1 MIITHLFYFLQ
12 FIIIGRGFYILYTKF
27 NLYYSKPKLY
37 IKKPLHTIE
46 TKRTDITRDRYNKSK
61 IPNDIDVIIIGSGIG
76 GLSCAAY
83 LSKVGKKVLVLE
95 QHYIAGGCC
104 HVFEEKGI
112 EHETG
117 IHYIG
122 NIENRRELLDL
133 ITHEPIEW
141 CKMGRNEGIDTD
153 NINYENNGVYDEL
166 YIEDKHY
173 LFRAGEENFINDL
186 STIFVGEETNIRNY
200 IALVKKVSKKSLFFN
215 MKVIRSPLLKKII
228 NLYLKYWDT
237 TYYKYLNT
245 SAYDVIKSFTNNE
258 ELIAVL
264 GGQFGDYGPTPKK
277 ANFFIHASIV
287 NHYLEGGYFPKG
299 GPSAIIKN
307 IIPTIENVG
316 GRVLV
321 GKKVSNLI
329 VEHNCVKGVLMENGD
344 EIYAPKVISG
354 VGVNTT
360 FNALIPDSM
369 IENRT
374 VIEYQSL
381 IKNIG
386 SSTGFIYCFVNLEGN
401 SKELELRDSNLWIYP
416 NKDYDTLIKNFEND
430 IHKNPMPLFIA
441 SSSAKDISWNERYPN
456 KSTAII
462 LTMAKKEWFEQWE
475 NEKCMSRNLDYT
487 DLKSFMGER
496 MLNEGL
502 YKYYPKT
509 KGKVLHYEM
518 GTPLTNMFYL
528 GSLDGEGYGLN
539 SNSNRYSQ
547 LNHLN
552 PKTDIKNL
560 YLTGQDICTLGFTG
574 ALMGGLITAHSILG
588 YGTILDIITNKNLIK
603 DLSNLDNELSNLDND
618 LSKKKNN

>member
-1 MIITHLFYFLQ
+1 MGITFLFFFLQ
-12 FIIIGRGFYILYTKF
+12 FIINVRGFYILYTKF
-27 NLYYSKPKLY
+27 QKYYYKPKQYSKPQLNT
-37 IKKPLHTIE
+37 LE
-46 TKRTDITRDRYNKSK
+46 TKRVDITRDRYNKSK
-61 IPNDIDVIIIGSGIG
+61 IPHDIDVIVIGSGIG

-104 HVFEEKGI
+104 HVFDAKGI
-112 EHETG
+112 EHDTG

-122 NIENRRELLDL
+122 NIEKRRDLLDL
-133 ITHEPIEW
+133 ITQEPIEW
-141 CKMGRNEGIDTD
+141 CKMGRNKGINDT
-153 NINYENNGVYDEL
+153 YENNGVYDEL

-186 STIFVGEETNIRNY
+186 STRFAGEENNIRNY
-200 IALVKKVSKKSLFFN
+200 IALVKKVSKQSLFFN
-215 MKVIRSPLLKKII
+215 MKVIKSPLLKNII

-299 GPSAIIKN
+299 GPSTIIKN

-321 GKKVSNLI
+321 GKKVSKLI
-329 VEHNCVKGVLMENGD
+329 IKNNCVKGVLMENGD

-360 FNALIPDSM
+360 FNTLIPDSM
-369 IENRT
+369 LENRS
-374 VIEYQSL
+374 VLEYQTL
-381 IKNIG
+381 IKTIG

-401 SKELELRDSNLWIYP
+401 SKDLELRDSNLWIYP
-416 NKDYDTLIKNFEND
+416 NKDYDTLINNFEND

-441 SSSAKDISWNERYPN
+441 SSSSKDISWDERYPN

-475 NEKCMSRNLDYT
+475 TEKCMSRNLDYK
-487 DLKSFMGER
+487 DLKSLMGER

-588 YGTILDIITNKNLIK
+588 YGTILDIITNKNLIH
-603 DLSNLDNELSNLDND
+603 DLINME
-618 LSKKKNN
+618 KKNN